1 VHKDALSSF
10 LRSHWVF
17 ATRAS
22 ESQDHARVRYFEEQR
37 LVWLINLC
45 STAVAAVLLIGP
57 ILALYFITDPDA
69 RLGLVI
75 AFIVLF
81 AAALAVSTGASR
93 DSIFGATAAYTAVLV
108 VFVSGD
114 LGNAKAKGRA

>member
-1 VHKDALSSF
+1 
-10 LRSHWVF
+10 
-17 ATRAS
+17 
-22 ESQDHARVRYFEEQR
+22 
-37 LVWLINLC
+37 
-45 STAVAAVLLIGP
+45 VLLIGP

-114 LGNAKAKGRA
+114 LGNANAKG